1 VRSYHEYCSV
11 AKALDVVGERWSLL
25 IVRELLAQGACRYTD
40 LRTGLPGIA
49 TNLLADR
56 LRELEAAGVIERE
69 EAPPPIATTLFRLTP
84 RGLDLRPVLDALG
97 RWGVPLMRDADDA
110 DSFRAQWLS
119 LPVRMF
125 LADTSPGEP
134 PAAIAIHAGT
144 EAAVITVADGAVT
157 LRTGEARDTVPDASL
172 SGPPQLVLAVLS
184 GRLSLGAAADRGLK
198 SSGSRAV
205 LARVLP
211 SGEAAAVADLAA
223 DDRGEDL

>member
-40 LRTGLPGIA
+40 LRAGLPGIA

-69 EAPPPIATTLFRLTP
+69 EAPPPVATTLFRLTQ
-84 RGLDLRPVLDALG
+84 RGQALRPVLDALG
-97 RWGVPLMRDADDA
+97 RWGVPLMREADEA
-110 DSFRAQWLS
+110 DNFRAQWLS

-125 LADTSPGEP
+125 LSDKSPGEP
-134 PAAIAIHAGT
+134 PATIAIHAGA
-144 EAAVITVADGAVT
+144 ESAVITVADGSVT
-157 LRTGEARDTVPDASL
+157 LRTGDTRDADVSL
-172 SGPPQLVLAVLS
+172 DGPPQVVLAVLS
-184 GRLSLGAAADRGLK
+184 GRLSLAEAADRGLT
-198 SSGSRAV
+198 SEGSRAV

-211 SGEAAAVADLAA
+211 SGEPSAVADLAA
-223 DDRGEDL
+223 DDRREDL